1 MASKTVL
8 VFILPVLFSIVFGY
22 AVMADILQK
31 PDRVLNL
38 WPSSGTQSHDSL
50 AIIGLSEQYSVSEPI
65 KVQFA
70 ISDPSFDCT
79 DLYVTIYSQ
88 DVPVVQNGF
97 FEQCFG
103 ADGIIPVDDVFS
115 EIVNVPGSYELVAQV
130 GSEDLG
136 FILTSG
142 VFTVK

>member
-1 MASKTVL
+1 MASKTIL

-38 WPSSGTQSHDSL
+38 WPSSEARPHSSL

-65 KVQFA
+65 RVQFEV
-70 ISDPSFDCT
+70 SDPSFDCA

-88 DVPVVQNGF
+88 DVSVVQNGF
-97 FEQCFG
+97 FEQCFE
-103 ADGIIPVDDVFS
+103 ANGIIPVDDVFS
-115 EIVNVPGSYELVAQV
+115 ETVNVPGSYELVAQL
-130 GSEDLG
+130 GSENLG
-136 FILTSG
+136 FISASET
-142 VFTVK
+142 FTVK

>member
-22 AVMADILQK
+22 AVMVDILQK

-38 WPSSGTQSHDSL
+38 WPSSGTQSHGSL
-50 AIIGLSEQYSVSEPI
+50 EIIGLSEQYSVSEPI

-103 ADGIIPVDDVFS
+103 ADGIIPVDDAFS

>member
-38 WPSSGTQSHDSL
+38 WPSSGTQSHGSL

-97 FEQCFG
+97 FKQCFG

-115 EIVNVPGSYELVAQV
+115 EIVNVPGSYELVAQM